1 MLPNKRNTKLTQG
14 NVIKFHFSLT
24 KHTSIPL
31 LTWRQAIARK
41 YEKKTRLL
49 SRISSSSGIRSM
61 TNWIQREWIKKRIN
75 RAMEAKN
82 YKRIRI
88 KAIPVFARVS
98 NRECREIIPT
108 ANANRV
114 NSNAQNRGWATANNS
129 VSLGPIIKLT
139 RAFAHAASDK
149 IAR

>member
-1 MLPNKRNTKLTQG
+1 
-14 NVIKFHFSLT
+14 
-24 KHTSIPL
+24 
-31 LTWRQAIARK
+31 
-41 YEKKTRLL
+41 
-49 SRISSSSGIRSM
+49 
-61 TNWIQREWIKKRIN
+61 
-75 RAMEAKN
+75 MEAKN

-88 KAIPVFARVS
+88 KAILVFARVS

-108 ANANRV
+108 ANANRA